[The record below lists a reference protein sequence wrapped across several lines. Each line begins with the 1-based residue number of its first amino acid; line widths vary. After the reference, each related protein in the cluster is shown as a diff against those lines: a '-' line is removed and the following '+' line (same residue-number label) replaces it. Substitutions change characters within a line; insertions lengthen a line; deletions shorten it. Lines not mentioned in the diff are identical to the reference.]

1 VLTNGLGMP
10 GDRLLDGRVL
20 ESQNCAGRQD
30 KCIYTSPTIRYSGL
44 AFYTGVTDFTGPDGR
59 TLAGQTVLQCRQR
72 PDTFKKQGE
81 TMGFK
86 SLWKMEGKQLC
97 PFLSNHDEIEWTT
110 ETRPSVVPYGL
121 LVRIFEPGRPPDYFM
136 SPVDGGRFDKYLAP
150 NTTKPPAAT
159 V

>member
-1 VLTNGLGMP
+1 MYRNQQLCPVLYFIHVYLQLA
-10 GDRLLDGRVL
+10 R
-20 ESQNCAGRQD
+20 
-30 KCIYTSPTIRYSGL
+30 SP
-44 AFYTGVTDFTGPDGR
+44 
-59 TLAGQTVLQCRQR
+59 QQCRNFSVFVYQ
-72 PDTFKKQGE
+72 
-81 TMGFK
+81 
-86 SLWKMEGKQLC
+86 QLC